1 MERTQTDPAPST
13 QAPAARLLVADDE
26 PAQMRALCDTLG
38 HHGYDVIGV
47 DSGPAALEA
56 LAGGGFDLLLTDLL
70 MPGMDGIELLQT
82 ALARDPSLVVV
93 LTTGEGT
100 IASAVEAMRAG
111 ALDYVLKPFKLSA
124 ILPVLSRALA
134 VRGLRLENA
143 ALERRLLQRNAEL
156 EAANEE
162 LRAFSYS
169 VSHDLRA
176 PLRAVEGFSRILVE
190 DHAAELTPPARRL
203 VDKVVGGATRMSQ
216 LIEDLLRFSQLG
228 RQPLTKRPVE
238 MGSLFGGVVDELR
251 ALHPERAVAVQVGE
265 LPGCEGDPAL
275 LRQVV
280 VNLLGNAFKFT
291 RGRAAA
297 AIEIG
302 GRVEDGAAV
311 YTVRD
316 NGAGFDRARAQ
327 RLFGVFQRFHTDKEF
342 EGTGVG
348 LSIARLIVQR
358 HGGRIGAESEE
369 GQGATFW
376 FSLPA

>member
-1 MERTQTDPAPST
+1 MERSSNEPAPSP
-13 QAPAARLLVADDE
+13 APPARILVADDE

-38 HHGYDVIGV
+38 SHGYDVVGV
-47 DSGPAALEA
+47 ESGPAALQA
-56 LAGGGFDLLLTDLL
+56 LAGGNYDLLLTDLL

-100 IASAVEAMRAG
+100 ITTAVEAMRAG

-134 VRGLRLENA
+134 VRRLRLDNA
-143 ALERRLLQRNAEL
+143 ALELRLHQRNAEL

-190 DHAAELTPPARRL
+190 DHSAELTPPARRL
-203 VDKVVGGATRMSQ
+203 VGKVVAGATRMSQ
-216 LIEDLLRFSQLG
+216 LIDDLLRFSQLG
-228 RQPLTKRPVE
+228 RQPLTKRPIEMAVLVRAVVE
-238 MGSLFGGVVDELR
+238 ELR
-251 ALHPERAVAVQVGE
+251 AQQPERAVVVHTGE
-265 LPGCEGDPAL
+265 LPDSEGDPPL
-275 LRQVV
+275 LRQVLA
-280 VNLLGNAFKFT
+280 NLIGNAFKFT
-291 RGRAAA
+291 RGRAEAV
-297 AIEIG
+297 IDVS

-316 NGAGFDRARAQ
+316 NGAGFNRARAE

-369 GQGATFW
+369 GKGATVW

>member
-1 MERTQTDPAPST
+1 MHRTSSEPAPSP
-13 QAPAARLLVADDE
+13 APPARILIADDE

-38 HHGYDVIGV
+38 SHGYDVVGV
-47 DSGPAALEA
+47 DSGPAALQA
-56 LAGGGFDLLLTDLL
+56 LAGGGYDLLLTDLL

-82 ALARDPSLVVV
+82 ALARDPDLVVV

-100 IASAVEAMRAG
+100 ITTAVEAMRAG

-134 VRGLRLENA
+134 VRRLRVDNA
-143 ALERRLLQRNAEL
+143 ALERRLHQRNAEL

-190 DHAAELTPPARRL
+190 DHAAELSPPARRL
-203 VDKVVGGATRMSQ
+203 VDKVVGGATRMTQ

-228 RQPLTKRPVE
+228 RQPLSKQPVD
-238 MGSLFGGVVDELR
+238 MAHLIRAVVEELR
-251 ALHPERAVAVQVGE
+251 AQEPDRAVVVQIGD

-291 RGRAAA
+291 RGRAEAV
-297 AIEIG
+297 IEVD

-316 NGAGFDRARAQ
+316 NGAGFDRARAA

-348 LSIARLIVQR
+348 LSIARLVVQR
-358 HGGRIGAESEE
+358 HGGRIGADSEE
-369 GQGATFW
+369 GQGAAFW
-376 FSLPA
+376 FSLPSA